1 MSPNISCPFLWSDRQ
16 TSILVMQGF
25 IGFKL
30 STDDIEWL
38 IYRQEWSLK
47 LGLVSWPFFRKFWF
61 YAEME
66 SLSSFE
72 FPASEVGSNTAFPFC
87 DEFLSKNNLQY
98 WLIRPQYT
106 LFLCASCSCLGLSR
120 MPLLYVTVD
129 LWNAVFL
136 KDSYNFPCFL
146 LPLSQLLWNVLPK
159 SNSELV
165 YICKNTILFMRLTL
179 NINT

>member
-1 MSPNISCPFLWSDRQ
+1 MTLSDWFIGKSEAWNLDLLADHFFASFDFMQRWKACPPLSSQLVRWGQIPPFL
-16 TSILVMQGF
+16 
-25 IGFKL
+25 
-30 STDDIEWL
+30 
-38 IYRQEWSLK
+38 
-47 LGLVSWPFFRKFWF
+47 
-61 YAEME
+61 
-66 SLSSFE
+66 
-72 FPASEVGSNTAFPFC
+72 FC
-87 DEFLSKNNLQY
+87 DEFFSKNNLQY

-106 LFLCASCSCLGLSR
+106 LFLCASCCCLGLSR

-146 LPLSQLLWNVLPK
+146 LPLSQLLWNVLLK